1 MRLVEG
7 SKAPHLGPVLERWR
21 PYASGDQEPHKMPTV
36 GSAHG
41 NSQGSCQAWLE
52 GPVSYPIGLA
62 DNPAGA
68 SSSDV
73 PTYTGLLSHP
83 FSHFETSSTI

>member
-52 GPVSYPIGLA
+52 GPVS
-62 DNPAGA
+62 
-68 SSSDV
+68 
-73 PTYTGLLSHP
+73 
-83 FSHFETSSTI
+83 